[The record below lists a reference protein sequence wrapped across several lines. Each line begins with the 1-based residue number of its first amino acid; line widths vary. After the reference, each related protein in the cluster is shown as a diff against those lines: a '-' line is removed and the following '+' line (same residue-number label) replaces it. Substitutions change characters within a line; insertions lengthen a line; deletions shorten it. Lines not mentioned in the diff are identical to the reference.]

1 MEEYIQA
8 NALLVFAVVMVAA
21 AVLHWGQ
28 KVQKGEATADFI
40 RYWFTETPGYSVG
53 TLGALTGAWW
63 MVYTTRGLD
72 GMAAHM
78 VVEAAFAT
86 GWWINSAVSPRASTV
101 PSAAPPT
108 QSGFIRP
115 GMLLLLAALAAVFT
129 LGGCQTLQELVG
141 PGEAPKVDQTLSVP
155 AQAAQQAVN
164 EANLT
169 ITATANVIGN
179 NAETGV
185 MTKAEAQKALDE
197 VADWRKK
204 ARAAQ
209 SLLDAGDIGNAKTQ
223 AELINQAVSA
233 LQKRVAAEARKPQ

>member
-1 MEEYIQA
+1 MNNPLESF
-8 NALLVFAVVMVAA
+8 LLGM
-21 AVLHWGQ
+21 LKSW
-28 KVQKGEATADFI
+28 TA
-40 RYWFTETPGYSVG
+40 WFG
-53 TLGALTGAWW
+53 TLLIALPDLLPLVMPELEKLLTPTAFTRTTQIIGLIVILLRVKTTTSVIEKGAPKDA
-63 MVYTTRGLD
+63 
-72 GMAAHM
+72 
-78 VVEAAFAT
+78 
-86 GWWINSAVSPRASTV
+86 
-101 PSAAPPT
+101 
-108 QSGFIRP
+108 GFIRP
-115 GMLLLLAALAAVFT
+115 GMLLLLASLAIAP
-129 LGGCQTLQELVG
+129 LLSGCQTLQELVG

-179 NAETGV
+179 NAESGV

-204 ARAAQ
+204 AKAAQ

-223 AELINQAVSA
+223 AELINQAVLA